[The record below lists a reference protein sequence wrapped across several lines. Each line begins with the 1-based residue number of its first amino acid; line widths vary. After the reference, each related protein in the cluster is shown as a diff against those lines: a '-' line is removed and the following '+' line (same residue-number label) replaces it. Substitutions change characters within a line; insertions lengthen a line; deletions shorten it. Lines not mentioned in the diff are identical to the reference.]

1 MNLHVLQKVNGWYV
15 GKRSICRK
23 KYNFEDPFV
32 YPFVCV
38 FVIRRVLG
46 RLNMVLTFSPWRSST
61 VSDDQHL

>member
-32 YPFVCV
+32 YPFVSV

-46 RLNMVLTFSPWRSST
+46 RLNMVLTFSP
-61 VSDDQHL
+61 